1 MTGRRPGASLTLR
14 FVSSHVLVALAAT
27 ATVYLVVRLTAPA
40 LFDQELRRGTRQS
53 PGSGPGR
60 GGGSGSGNAQLIHDQ
75 FLNALTNAVLIGAL
89 AGALI
94 AVLLG
99 IFAARRLVRPINQV
113 RQATREMARG
123 NYRVQVP
130 APKAAELAELAGDVG
145 RLGHSLAARRR
156 GALGC
161 WAMAYR
167 SHPLTVIDGYL
178 KP

>member
-94 AVLLG
+94 GRIGNGAPFGIGNQTSVPMPASGELYLG
-99 IFAARRLVRPINQV
+99 INDDQV
-113 RQATREMARG
+113 ADNTGGFVVDVKPQASVT
-123 NYRVQVP
+123 
-130 APKAAELAELAGDVG
+130 
-145 RLGHSLAARRR
+145 RRR
-156 GALGC
+156 
-161 WAMAYR
+161 R
-167 SHPLTVIDGYL
+167 
-178 KP
+178 